1 MVNLEIKE
9 IEALKKIK
17 VLNDPTVFKDIF
29 RNVLLPVEFENL
41 LNLTPFTNT
50 VRFVPTFPSK
60 DYEWQLPYWNTGT
73 NNWPIDIVEEIINT
87 GACYMRDCSRVNSK
101 INKICSVLESEMLNT
116 VDAHIYFSKDKSLDN
131 GFGIHNDAAH
141 NFIIQVEGTT
151 HWKVGS
157 NCYLNDNINLSSFK
171 DDDILSIDTILEP
184 GDAIFVPAYVY
195 HSAKSLSK
203 RVSIS
208 FPMPAEKSTQF
219 ENRKWINWN
228 A

>member
-1 MVNLEIKE
+1 LNNLQTKE
-9 IEALKKIK
+9 IEALTKIK
-17 VLNDPTVFKDIF
+17 ALDKPKVFKNTF
-29 RNVLLPVEFENL
+29 LNVLSPVEFENL

-50 VRFVPTFPSK
+50 LRFVPTFPNK
-60 DYEWQLPYWNTGT
+60 NYDWQLPYWNTGT
-73 NNWPIDIVEEIINT
+73 NNWPIDIVEEIINS
-87 GACYMRDCSRVNSK
+87 GACYMRDCSRVNYK
-101 INKICSVLESEMLNT
+101 INKICSVLENEMLNT
-116 VDAHIYFSKDKSLDN
+116 VDAHIYFSRDNSLDN

-141 NFIIQVEGTT
+141 NFIIQIEGTT

-157 NCYLNDNINLSSFK
+157 NYYLNDEVNLSSFK
-171 DDDILSIDTILEP
+171 DNDTLSIDTILEP

-203 RVSIS
+203 RISIS
-208 FPMPAEKSTQF
+208 FPMPAEKSTYF

>member
-1 MVNLEIKE
+1 MNNLQIKE
-9 IEALKKIK
+9 IEALTKIK
-17 VLNDPTVFKDIF
+17 ALDKPKVFKNTFLD
-29 RNVLLPVEFENL
+29 VLSSVEFENL

-50 VRFVPTFPSK
+50 LRFVPTFPNK
-60 DYEWQLPYWNTGT
+60 NYDWQLPYWNTGT
-73 NNWPIDIVEEIINT
+73 NNWPVDIVEELINT

-101 INKICSVLESEMLNT
+101 INTICSVLENEMLNT
-116 VDAHIYFSKDKSLDN
+116 VDAHIYFSRDQYLDN

-141 NFIIQVEGTT
+141 NFIIQIEGTT

-157 NCYLNDNINLSSFK
+157 NYYPNDEANLSSFK
-171 DDDILSIDTILEP
+171 DNDTLSIDTMLEP

-203 RVSIS
+203 RISIS
-208 FPMPAEKSTQF
+208 FPMPAETSTYF